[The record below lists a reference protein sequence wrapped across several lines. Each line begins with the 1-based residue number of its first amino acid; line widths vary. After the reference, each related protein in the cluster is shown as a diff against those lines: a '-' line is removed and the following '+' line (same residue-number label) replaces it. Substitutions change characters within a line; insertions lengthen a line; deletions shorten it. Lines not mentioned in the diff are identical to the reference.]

1 MAGKNPLD
9 SQQVLILDLALSVL
23 QHTKGRWSGDE
34 VLEFVYLLEEVGG
47 EVFRPKPSCP
57 ELGVVHN
64 YKEVE
69 SED

>member
-1 MAGKNPLD
+1 MAGNNPLD
-9 SQQVLILDLALSVL
+9 SKQVLVLDLALSVL
-23 QHTKGRWSGDE
+23 QHTKGRWSSDE

-47 EVFRPKPSCP
+47 EVFRPSHSGP
-57 ELGVVHN
+57 ELGVIHN